1 MAFFKYPF
9 WLLYR
14 IWFYILVAIPI
25 IIMFPLLI
33 ISISR
38 EEWYPYFFK
47 LARIWSK
54 FILIG
59 MGFGYKIIR
68 EETPDPN
75 KSYMFVAN
83 HTSMADIML
92 MLVAVKNPFV
102 FVGKQE
108 LAKIPLFGFFYKRTC
123 ILVDRSSSKSRQ
135 AVFLRAQRRLKQ
147 GVSIC
152 IFPEGGVPEEHIL
165 LDEFKDGAFRLAINH
180 QIPVVPITF
189 YDNKKRFSYT
199 FFSGSPGKMRAK
211 IHQFLPTNG
220 LATADTKALNEKSRT
235 LIWDELSL
243 SEITKKSHPNQE

>member
-1 MAFFKYPF
+1 MAFLKYPF

-25 IIMFPLLI
+25 IVLFPLLI

-38 EEWYPYFFK
+38 EEWYRYFFK

-68 EETPDPN
+68 EEMPDPN

-123 ILVDRSSSKSRQ
+123 ILVDRSSAQSRQ

-199 FFSGSPGKMRAK
+199 FFSGGPGKMRAK
-211 IHQFLPTNG
+211 IHHFLPTNG
-220 LATADTKALNEKSRT
+220 LKAADTKALNEKTRT
-235 LIWDELSL
+235 LIWDELSRHQ
-243 SEITKKSHPNQE
+243 ITKKSYSNQE